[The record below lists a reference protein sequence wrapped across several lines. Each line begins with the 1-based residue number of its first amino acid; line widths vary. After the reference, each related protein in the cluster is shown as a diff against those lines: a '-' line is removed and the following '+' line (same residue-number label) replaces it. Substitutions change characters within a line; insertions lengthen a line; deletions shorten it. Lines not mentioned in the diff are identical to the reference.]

1 MSHVFVETNWLHAY
15 AAPAHHKMST
25 AVDLLERAKQG
36 EFVLHIPNA
45 SFSEALQS
53 IQAKCQ
59 PVDGP
64 GIHRYI
70 GWAQKN
76 GQLNDDQAEKAH
88 QLAEKYLQAITKEL
102 AAVPEI
108 VSEVARLSCVAM
120 FALDDEM
127 LNLANRLSL
136 RKVAQG

>member
-1 MSHVFVETNWLHAY
+1 MSHVFVETNWLQAY

-76 GQLNDDQAEKAH
+76 GQLDDDLAEKAH
-88 QLAEKYLQAITKEL
+88 QRAEKYLQAITKEL